1 MALDHTSLPS
11 SYFGGI
17 VAERPERGRNSAKA
31 EEATTRA
38 DHQSDRNSLF
48 DHWMET
54 TFHPL
59 REFSHLSRREQIT
72 FVQKPHLFALW
83 GMQKVLDVI
92 EMHRDYI
99 FD

>member
-1 MALDHTSLPS
+1 MELFHTSLPS

-17 VAERPERGRNSAKA
+17 AAERPERGRNSAKA
-31 EEATTRA
+31 EEVTTRA
-38 DHQSDRNSLF
+38 DHQSDRTSLF

-54 TFHPL
+54 TFYPI
-59 REFSHLSRREQIT
+59 REFGDLSRREQIT
-72 FVQKPHLFALW
+72 FVKKPHMFALW
-83 GMQKVLDVI
+83 AIPKLLDVI